1 MIKLPDGPPVAQPGK
16 ITMSED
22 LKLYDRN
29 FIGWLERRLKRAAGS
44 AVRGVSA
51 APQRYSRV
59 DVNQLLRGSL
69 DRREI
74 ARLDALTFAR

>member
-1 MIKLPDGPPVAQPGK
+1 
-16 ITMSED
+16 MSEE

-29 FIGWLERRLKRAAGS
+29 FMGWLERRLKRPAGPSTRAAG
-44 AVRGVSA
+44 V

-69 DRREI
+69 DKREI
-74 ARLDALTFAR
+74 ARLDALNFAR